1 MKKSILFLLLLAATM
16 GCYSNMY
23 IETDDLTKTRIVTL
37 DMWHEAVE
45 GDLYNYLVR
54 YTKKIQNNAA
64 GKTSLYIQ
72 SYRYY
77 TESMLDENGALIVD
91 NKMYPVKLSE
101 RTALNVGRHILLCGK
116 IEVPDALNKEII
128 NCKDFKIRI
137 YAYERPT
144 TYWPSNKELE
154 QIKEFFKI
162 DAAAV
167 MQMGKK

>member
-1 MKKSILFLLLLAATM
+1 MKKSILFFFLFAGM
-16 GCYSNMY
+16 MSCYSNMY
-23 IETDDLTKTRIVTL
+23 IESDDLTKSKLVTL

-54 YTKKIQNNAA
+54 YTKRIQNNAA
-64 GKTSLYIQ
+64 GKTSIYIQ

-77 TESMLDENGALIVD
+77 TESMLDENGALIID

-116 IEVPDALNKEII
+116 IEVPEAIDKEIVK
-128 NCKDFKIRI
+128 CTDFKIRI

-144 TYWPSNKELE
+144 TYWPTKKELE
-154 QIKEFFKI
+154 QIREFFKI
-162 DAAAV
+162 DAAAAAQ
-167 MQMGKK
+167 MQK